1 MKIYNNQGV
10 VTHDLTLDNTSY
22 RYRAIMGENAL
33 TLHFSSESYVN
44 IPVGSYCEFQGEKY
58 TLTSPKNFEKKGN
71 RKFEYTL
78 IMYSVQYSLDNY
90 KFKDKVSQRLKFS
103 LTAKPKEHLQLLVD
117 NMNMRE
123 TGWTVGDC
131 IEGDEQTIGYNHIS
145 CLGALKEMADTF
157 KTEWEVKGKTI
168 SLKKVE
174 YNKESPLPL
183 EYGKGLVPGVGRT
196 TVDSSKAVTILYV
209 QGGTKN
215 IDRSKYGSTELL
227 LPKSQ
232 ALTFEGRKYKTD
244 ANGLYITRA
253 DKELTSIVEESLDAS
268 NIYPKRVS
276 LVTSVVVPNKDK
288 NFYDFIDDTIPE
300 ELNYEDCLIAG
311 ETMTIIFQS
320 GMLSGKEFE
329 VKYIHSERK
338 FQIVPQEIDG
348 VMMPD
353 EVYTPNVNDK
363 YAVFGISLPDAY
375 VCNNSDQSGASWD
388 MFRAG
393 AKALYECEDIK
404 CTYKGELD
412 GVWSKWRWL
421 EIGGMITLGGY
432 ILFTDRQFEIE
443 GVKIRIVGIKD
454 FIHKPYSPTIEL
466 SNEVVGGSVKDQ
478 LIKIDEN
485 EVITDDLFNGA
496 VNFTK
501 RRWRD
506 AKETL
511 EMLAGALLNFSGAIN
526 PITVH
531 TMMMLLGDESL
542 QYRFVDSKTAPH
554 QVGHVITYDNDAR
567 RLHVPAGIIQH
578 MTIGIKDISSSHKI
592 SDYKFWDMAEFNS
605 PPLVNDKDAYYLYAK
620 VSKTSQSGT
629 FRLNKKAIKIEEEPG
644 YYHLL
649 VGVLNSEF
657 DKERSFVELYGFT
670 EILPG
675 RVTTDRVV
683 SADGQNFLDFVNN
696 AFRVGNENVYIDFN
710 SKGDGKLR
718 LKGTIAQS
726 ESGAEFPIGVF
737 RGAFNYSYTYYK
749 GDEVTYNDGVSTSTY
764 KYIYDTPRS
773 GVYPTNATYWQ
784 VVAKGQQGI
793 QGIPGDDGI
802 DGGYFEYRYAKN
814 GSTTSWPSLSYS
826 SANPSGWTTT
836 VPSVYS
842 LEYLWFTVARK
853 DCYGNL
859 ETQWSTPK
867 RMTPYDG
874 IDGKPGDVGPCMAF
888 QGSYSSTKKYY
899 GTSKR
904 VDAVKYNGSYYVAR
918 VDAGNGFTN
927 KVPTDTDYWN
937 GFGAE
942 FESVATNLL
951 LAEKASIGS
960 WWHSGG
966 KIVSTLEGGNKIT
979 LDASA
984 AQIIIESTMSGGDY
998 SQSKYQGSIIKL
1010 DAVSGLV
1017 EARSKSNNSRVAYMS
1032 PSGIFCNNA
1041 ETQAVS
1047 ATFGSDVRAAI
1058 VGLGYGNVSKSD
1070 WDNGNFLAGVYG
1082 TASNSGNAPA
1092 YGGFFQNLMA
1102 AGLLL
1107 NRRAIES
1114 SGVYLSSYDSLVIG
1128 YSSSECTVYL
1138 PNDAIIGRVIFFKQ
1152 WWTGSMKVFARGGQ
1166 TIYDDSS
1173 ANSYFRVSEGKLAI
1187 AIFTIGY
1194 VGGVKKEAWLI
1205 NTIQDLINN

>member
-1 MKIYNNQGV
+1 MKIYNSQGIE
-10 VTHDLTLDNTSY
+10 THDLILDNTSY

-33 TLHFSSESYVN
+33 TLHFSSENYIHIS
-44 IPVGSYCEFQGEKY
+44 VGSYCEFQGERYTLTTPKNFTKEGERKYKY
-58 TLTSPKNFEKKGN
+58 TLV
-71 RKFEYTL
+71 
-78 IMYSVQYSLDNY
+78 MYGVQYSLENY
-90 KFKDKVSQRLKFS
+90 KLKDKVSKRLKFP
-103 LTAKPKEHLQLLVD
+103 LTAKPIEHLRLLVD

-123 TGWTVGDC
+123 KGWTVGEC
-131 IEGDEQTIGYNHIS
+131 IEGDEQVIGYNHTS

-157 KTEWEVKGKTI
+157 NTEWEVKGKTI

-174 YNKESPLPL
+174 YNKDTPLPL
-183 EYGKGLVPGVGRT
+183 EYGKGLTPGVGRT

-209 QGGTKN
+209 QGGSQN
-215 IDRSKYGSTELL
+215 IDPSKYGSTELL
-227 LPKSQ
+227 LPKSKT
-232 ALTFEGRKYKTD
+232 LTYEGRIYKTD
-244 ANGLYITRA
+244 ADGLSITRA
-253 DKELTSIVEESLDAS
+253 DKELTSIVEDSLDCS
-268 NIYPKRVS
+268 NIYPKKVS
-276 LVTSVVVPNKDK
+276 SVTSVVTPNKDK
-288 NFYDFIDDTIPE
+288 NFYDFIDNTIPN

-311 ETMTIIFQS
+311 ETMTVIFQS
-320 GMLSGKEFE
+320 GMLSGKQFD

-338 FQIVPQEIDG
+338 FQIVSQEIDG
-348 VMMPD
+348 ETMPN
-353 EVYTPNVNDK
+353 EIYKPAVNDK

-375 VCNNSDQSGASWD
+375 VCNDSDQSGASWD

-393 AKALYECEDIK
+393 AKALYEYEEVK
-404 CTYKGELD
+404 CTYKGALD

-421 EIGGMITLGGY
+421 EVGGMIVLGGY
-432 ILFTDRQFEIE
+432 ILFSDKHFEVK

-454 FIHKPYSPTIEL
+454 FIHRPYSPEIEL
-466 SNEVVGGSVKDQ
+466 SNEVIGASVKDQ

-496 VNFTK
+496 VKFTK

-511 EMLAGALLNFSGAIN
+511 EMLAGALLNFSGSIN
-526 PITVH
+526 PVTVH

-542 QYRFVDSKTAPH
+542 QYRFVNNKTNPSV
-554 QVGHVITYDNDAR
+554 VGHVITYDNEAR
-567 RLHVPAGIIQH
+567 ILHVPAGIIQH
-578 MTIGIKDISSSHKI
+578 MTLGIKDISSSHKV
-592 SDYKFWDMAEFNS
+592 SDYKFWDMAEYNS
-605 PPLVNDKDAYYLYAK
+605 PPLADDKDGYYLYAK

-629 FRLNKKAIKIEEEPG
+629 FRLSKTAIKIEAEAG

-675 RVTTDRVV
+675 RITTDRIV
-683 SADGQNFLDFVNN
+683 SADGLNFIDFINN
-696 AFRVGNENVYIDFN
+696 AFRVGDNNTYIDFN
-710 SKGDGKLR
+710 TKGDRKFKI
-718 LKGTIAQS
+718 KGVIVQS
-726 ESGAEFPIGVF
+726 DSGAEFPIGVF

-749 GDEVTYNDGVSTSTY
+749 GDEVTYNDGAGTSTY

-773 GVYPTNATYWQ
+773 GIYTTNTSYWQ

-793 QGIPGDDGI
+793 QGNPGDDGV

-814 GSTTSWPSLSYS
+814 GSTTSWPSISYS

-874 IDGKPGDVGPCMAF
+874 VDGKPGDIGPCMAF
-888 QGSYSSTKKYY
+888 QGNYSSTKKYY

-904 VDAVKYNGSYYVAR
+904 VDAVKYNGTHFVAR
-918 VDAGNGFTN
+918 VDAGDGFSG
-927 KVPTDTDYWN
+927 KAPTDTNYWN
-937 GFGAE
+937 SFGAE

-966 KIVSTLEGGNKIT
+966 KIVSTLDGGNKIT
-979 LDASA
+979 LDATM
-984 AQIIIESTMSGGDY
+984 AQIIIESALSGGDY
-998 SQSKYQGSIIKL
+998 SVSKNMGSIIKL
-1010 DAVSGLV
+1010 DASAGIV
-1017 EARSKSNNSRVAYMS
+1017 EARSKSNTSRVAYMS
-1032 PSGIFCNNA
+1032 SAGIFCNSA

-1047 ATFGSDVRAAI
+1047 ATFGSDVRAAV
-1058 VGLGYGNVSKSD
+1058 VGLGFGNVSKSD

-1082 TASNSGNAPA
+1082 TASNSGNAPG

-1107 NRRAIES
+1107 NRRTINS

-1128 YSSSECTVYL
+1128 YSSNECTVYL
-1138 PNDAIIGRVIFFKQ
+1138 PNDGIIGRIIFFKQ
-1152 WWTGSMKVFARGGQ
+1152 WWTGNMKVYARGGQ
-1166 TIYDDSS
+1166 VIYDDSTV
-1173 ANSYFRVSEGKLAI
+1173 NSYFRVKEGQLVFAL
-1187 AIFTIGY
+1187 FTIGY
-1194 VGGVKKEAWLI
+1194 VNGVKKEAWLI
-1205 NTIQDLINN
+1205 NTLRDLIQD